1 MRKKFNTKKFGIGLL
16 VTFTAIT
23 AGLTISS
30 KVLNDKVQGNIL
42 SNVEPSTKAIIS
54 TDEEDFEET
63 LANEDVEY
71 TKIGNTTYV
80 VNYGSSSDAQTA
92 VYQTYADDDNVT
104 TNYDMAFE
112 IAGNSESTTDISNYT
127 PDVIPDGMTLRDYA
141 DSVGKKVVAVI
152 DTGVSSKYASAS
164 KNFTDEGD
172 EDDNGHGT
180 NMAKTILSNANGK
193 AIILSLKALGKDGT
207 GYMSDIMEA
216 IQYAR
221 EQHVDIINMSIS
233 APDNGLNDTFK
244 NLVKNSIADG
254 IQVVAAA
261 GNYNTSSLAYIP
273 ANIDGVISVGA
284 INENNEKI
292 KTSNYSANYYEVADS
307 TSLAAA
313 VYSGKLASDA
323 DMSNE
328 NTDETISYD
337 ISETINQDI
346 INQIVETD
354 ATQFVATSEKR
365 DTSASLDIIHD
376 ADMYYY
382 LYVSASD
389 LYKDWEMITDEV
401 APYYSVIS
409 KDNGEFKF
417 AIQWTT
423 RQIQFYSNS
432 HGEYDTCGDP
442 NQYQS
447 DYSRHRGNWKGI
459 VNIAYNES
467 NDEWPIRIRTYADS
481 NYYCSKGTNYV
492 EKWYTS
498 NGLDNA
504 NFTVPFDPYATYT
517 ATYNGNGGSL
527 ARYSDS
533 VSVVPE
539 SSYSVYVPNGS
550 RTYYNLIGYGWSNDN
565 NPNLVTGKDV
575 QVTLSAGNKTLYACW
590 QGKYVT
596 VHFNGNGAEGNVPG
610 DQGFRYGTNGTLS
623 WTKPTRT
630 GYTFKNWN
638 TSKDATAGQSDNSHI
653 LYNPGQST
661 FMAMSWANIIGD
673 RDYQTLNL
681 YAIWS
686 ENSYSINYNLNKGS
700 GSTTP
705 SGDTSKQTQKYTTSV
720 NLHSAPTREGYIF
733 SGWNT
738 QADGKGKSFSAG
750 QSVNKLVSS
759 DGGSITMYAQWTPIT
774 YTISY
779 NANGGTHVRT
789 NSSTKVDE
797 SLTRSSEVNQFVG
810 GSTATATYTFDVD
823 KNLTTNGFTWKGHTF
838 LGWSENANATTA
850 TYTNS
855 QSIKNIR
862 NTNGAKVTLYAI
874 WKTDNYSLTIN
885 PVKGSGTWNGSSAT
899 KKGQDDTKL
908 DGTGNT
914 KWGDKVT
921 LGEAVAD
928 DKSATI
934 TYDVNAG
941 DDADS
946 VVIDKTSETVKWV
959 FSRWVQASGSTGRIF
974 NNSARANDGSHD
986 NGGTTY
992 YIVQNN
998 NDTVT
1003 AAYYWQTVTLPTPTR
1018 EGYTFLGWYYDS
1030 NCTDKVDGRGAGST
1044 KYPLDTNGEERK
1056 SEFQTTGN
1064 GGATFRTEGNITLYA
1079 RWQKNSYD
1087 YSDTV
1092 QVFMQDDDDST
1103 TGAFLRKI
1111 DALSLEPLDIM
1122 YTEYGEEG
1130 FILEIYKNSVSSSN
1144 LVLKLDTMNGLYN
1157 SSGTK
1162 LSDKTTDV
1170 NGWYDITGYLTDGTT
1185 YVVHESSAPHGYLL
1199 AKDTSFKFDASK
1211 KTQISIEDKE
1221 IYSPNSNNVTLT
1233 KYDIYSRPVAGAEF
1247 VLKDETTGK
1256 NVETF
1261 VSDENGLLTDNLPD
1275 YIQAG
1280 HKYSITETSA
1290 PEGYSLASTV
1300 YFTAPTYNGE
1310 TMESIVIDENVKTAV
1325 ELQIYKVSGSN
1336 DTPLEGAT
1344 FQVFMK
1350 NADGE
1355 LIPCYMNKDTGEWVN
1370 ATEASEDVVLMTGTT
1385 GSDGLVSFKNLPL
1398 RASYTGSEED
1408 YTKSYY
1414 IKEIKAPEGHAL
1426 LTEIAEVR
1434 LPDDG
1439 STVFRYTAT
1448 DDSITLTLEAG
1459 GYGNQLILFTGGS
1472 LIVVGLFLAMKK
1484 RAKRNAN

>member
-30 KVLNDKVQGNIL
+30 KVLNDKVQDNIL

-54 TDEEDFEET
+54 TDEEGFEET

-80 VNYGSSSDAQTA
+80 VNYDSSSDAQTA

-112 IAGNSESTTDISNYT
+112 IAGNSDSTTDISNYT

-152 DTGVSSKYASAS
+152 DTGVSSKYASVS

-180 NMAKTILSNANGK
+180 NMAKTILSNANDK

-233 APDNGLNDTFK
+233 AQDNGLNDTFK
-244 NLVKNSIADG
+244 NLVKNAIADG
-254 IQVVAAA
+254 IQIVAAA

-313 VYSGKLASDA
+313 VYSGKLASDT
-323 DMSNE
+323 DMSKE
-328 NTDETISYD
+328 NTEDTISYD
-337 ISETINQDI
+337 ITETINQEI
-346 INQIVETD
+346 INQIGETE
-354 ATQFVATSEKR
+354 ATQFVATNEQR
-365 DTSASLDIIHD
+365 ETTSTLDVISDNNMH
-376 ADMYYY
+376 YY
-382 LYVSASD
+382 LYASASD

-409 KDNGEFKF
+409 KNNGEFKF
-417 AIQWTT
+417 AMQWTT

-442 NQYQS
+442 NNYQS
-447 DYSRHRGNWKGI
+447 DYARHRGNWKGI

-467 NDEWPIRIRTYADS
+467 NAEWPIRIRTYADS

-492 EKWYTS
+492 EKWYIS
-498 NGLDNA
+498 NGLNNA

-533 VSVVPE
+533 VSVVPG
-539 SSYSVYVPNGS
+539 SNYSVYVPNGS
-550 RTYYNLIGYGWSNDN
+550 RTYYNLIGYGWAADN
-565 NPNLVTGKDV
+565 NANVVKGKDV

-623 WTKPTRT
+623 STKPTRT

-661 FMAMSWANIIGD
+661 YMAMSWANIIGD
-673 RDYQTLNL
+673 KDYQTLNL

-720 NLHSAPTREGYIF
+720 NLHDEPTREGYIF

-738 QADGKGKSFSAG
+738 QADGKGESYSAG

-759 DGGSITMYAQWTPIT
+759 DGGSITLYAQWTPIT

-789 NSSTKVDE
+789 NSSTKTDE

-810 GSTATATYTFDVD
+810 GSTATATYTFDTA
-823 KNLTTNGFTWKGHTF
+823 KNLTTNGFTWEGHTF
-838 LGWSENANATTA
+838 LGWSENANATTE
-850 TYTNS
+850 TYKNS
-855 QSIKNIR
+855 ESIKNIR
-862 NTNGAKVTLYAI
+862 NTDKAKVTLYAI
-874 WKTDNYSLTIN
+874 WQADSYTLTIN

-959 FSRWVQASGSTGRIF
+959 FSKWVQASGSTGRIF

-1030 NCTDKVDGRGAGST
+1030 NCTDKVDGRGAGNT

-1064 GGATFRTEGNITLYA
+1064 GGATFRTEGDITLYA

-1092 QVFMQDDDDST
+1092 QVFMQDDDGAETGVYFRKVDADTMKPFTDDSAII
-1103 TGAFLRKI
+1103 G
-1111 DALSLEPLDIM
+1111 
-1122 YTEYGEEG
+1122 
-1130 FILEIYKNSVSSSN
+1130 IYKGSVSDSN
-1144 LVLKLDTMNGLYN
+1144 LVLKIDTVKGIYN
-1157 SSGTK
+1157 ASGTQLEK
-1162 LSDKTTDV
+1162 ATSDTD
-1170 NGWYDITGYLTDGTT
+1170 GWYNITGYLTNGTT
-1185 YVVHESSAPHGYLL
+1185 YTAHEIEAPVGYLYADDITFTYNATKRTQIQMEDESMRYYL
-1199 AKDTSFKFDASK
+1199 PEHELTKFDVYGRNIADA
-1211 KTQISIEDKE
+1211 TF
-1221 IYSPNSNNVTLT
+1221 TLT
-1233 KYDIYSRPVAGAEF
+1233 DLTTNTLIFEYVA
-1247 VLKDETTGK
+1247 D
-1256 NVETF
+1256 
-1261 VSDENGLLTDNLPD
+1261 DNGTICTDLVD
-1275 YIQAG
+1275 YVTAG
-1280 HKYSITETSA
+1280 HRYVLQETDA
-1290 PEGYSLASTV
+1290 PEGYGLIDPIYFTVGTKSGDDVIPDINIEESVTLASKL
-1300 YFTAPTYNGE
+1300 N
-1310 TMESIVIDENVKTAV
+1310 IK
-1325 ELQIYKVSGSN
+1325 KVDSDN
-1336 DTPLEGAT
+1336 NPLEGAV
-1344 FQVFMK
+1344 FQLFMK

-1355 LIPCYMNKDTGEWVN
+1355 LVPCYMNKETGEWVN
-1370 ATEASEDVVLMTGTT
+1370 ETTESDTATIMTATT
-1385 GSDGLVSFKNLPL
+1385 DADGIATFNNLPL
-1398 RASYTGSEED
+1398 RASFTGSEDD

-1414 IKEIKAPEGHAL
+1414 LKEIQAPEGKTL
-1426 LTEIAEVR
+1426 LTDIMEIK

-1439 STVFRYTAT
+1439 NTEFTYTVT

-1459 GYGNQLILFTGGS
+1459 GNGTLIYTCAGS
-1472 LIVVGLFLAMKK
+1472 VILIACTILACVLKRKK
-1484 RAKRNAN
+1484 A